1 VMVALHKQAISDEVI
16 TCKPTS
22 ALLTASTSITHTRE
36 TPDSVYITALL
47 SRFPVLGEPVRSA
60 LHLATTS
67 IRIPLAHKTERLQ
80 HDRDV
85 SPINL
90 LQEIL
95 LMRRCSDL
103 AKEVNMLLSREP
115 REEERRRLA
124 AL

>member
-1 VMVALHKQAISDEVI
+1 MAALHKQAIPDEAI

-36 TPDSVYITALL
+36 TPESVYMTALL
-47 SRFPVLGEPVRSA
+47 SRFPALGEPVRSA
-60 LHLATTS
+60 LHLAIMS
-67 IRIPLAHKTERLQ
+67 IRLPLAHKTERLQ

-85 SPINL
+85 NSMNL

-95 LMRRCSDL
+95 LLRQCSDL
-103 AKEVNMLLSREP
+103 AEEVNMLLSREP